1 MWCATLFA
9 QLPPLPFGRCSALSE
24 LGGAGELLGQLNVRQ
39 LHGSQWLLSFWGR
52 KDGRKEEKA

>member
-39 LHGSQWLLSFWGR
+39 LHGSQWLLSF
-52 KDGRKEEKA
+52 